1 MADEYDDAE
10 DQGSEGEE
18 PDPVEEPVEGDTV
31 PRAQYDKVVREARST
46 RTKLRRTE
54 LAAEFGAD
62 VVELVPDSLPLKEQR
77 ELAEKLK
84 AKFGSTVETQNE
96 QGAEQIAESAVEQPT
111 EQERRAAAL
120 ARSGSGSPVSGFMNL
135 EDWHKL
141 SVSNPEAAQAAFK
154 AGHVDFSGLREG
166 LGASK

>member
-54 LAAEFGAD
+54 FAAEFGAD

-96 QGAEQIAESAVEQPT
+96 QGPELTAEPAVEQPT

-120 ARSGSGSPVSGFMNL
+120 VQSGSGQPATTAITDVQ
-135 EDWHKL
+135 
-141 SVSNPEAAQAAFK
+141 QAAELAFGDPAAYERMK
-154 AGHVDFSGLREG
+154 RAGLIQ
-166 LGASK
+166 LAKLPGAER